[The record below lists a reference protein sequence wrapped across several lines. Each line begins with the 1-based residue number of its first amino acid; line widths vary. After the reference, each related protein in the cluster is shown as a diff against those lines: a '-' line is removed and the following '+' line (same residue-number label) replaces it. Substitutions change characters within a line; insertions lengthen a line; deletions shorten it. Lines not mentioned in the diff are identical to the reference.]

1 MKKRYKRKI
10 ERLNK
15 TISDLHSD
23 IQILLHGSE
32 CEKMGVKIR
41 YELLDHMEKVQWQG
55 TTEKTVEMSKGFLDL
70 IEIPYNKES

>member
-1 MKKRYKRKI
+1 MKARHKRKI

-32 CEKMGVKIR
+32 GEKLAVRFR
-41 YELLDHMEKVQWQG
+41 YELLDQMNKIQWQG
-55 TTEKTVEMSKGFLDL
+55 ERTVAVSKGLLDL
-70 IEIPYNKES
+70 IEEPYNKTI

>member
-1 MKKRYKRKI
+1 MKSKHKRKI

-32 CEKMGVKIR
+32 GEKLAVRFR
-41 YELLDHMEKVQWQG
+41 YELLDQMNKIQWQG
-55 TTEKTVEMSKGFLDL
+55 ERTVGVSKGLLDL
-70 IEIPYNKES
+70 IEEPYNKTR